1 MIVFGWISMI
11 ALMLFGLFILG
22 LLVGP
27 FVLAKIKTFSF
38 RLKRYIE
45 DEKLDIDKRSDERRN
60 RQEIKRT
67 KDFELANKKLDIKL
81 NKVNKQIKIQNEK
94 LKLTEELRQRI
105 EEEKS
110 EYQNDV
116 KIDTVRPEVKVIE
129 ENIND
134 EE

>member
-27 FVLAKIKTFSF
+27 FVVAKIKTFAF

-94 LKLTEELRQRI
+94 LKLTEELRQKI
-105 EEEKS
+105 EDEKS
-110 EYQNDV
+110 EYQNEV
-116 KIDTVRPEVKVIE
+116 KIDNVRPEVKVIE
-129 ENIND
+129 ENNED
-134 EE
+134 

>member
-11 ALMLFGLFILG
+11 ALMLFGLFVLG

-27 FVLAKIKTFSF
+27 FVLAKIRTFSF

-94 LKLTEELRQRI
+94 LKLTEELRQKI

-110 EYQNDV
+110 EYRNEA

-129 ENIND
+129 ENNED
-134 EE
+134 

>member
-27 FVLAKIKTFSF
+27 FVIAKIKTFSF
-38 RLKRYIE
+38 RLKRYID

-94 LKLTEELRQRI
+94 LKLTEELRQKI

-110 EYQNDV
+110 EYQNEV
-116 KIDTVRPEVKVIE
+116 KIDTVRPEVKVVE